1 MSVSVI
7 AAPAERR
14 ADVSAPSRSNGT
26 AHGLSVAIYLHDLA
40 GGGVERQSLIIAE
53 EFRRHGADVTLV
65 LHQLRGQLLDQVP
78 PGLRVVDLNS
88 SRTLKDVRGLVRFL
102 RSEQPDILLSNV
114 DVNNVAALLAKG
126 ISFSHTKV
134 VMCQHNTISASFAAG
149 ESWLYRHIALAYRV
163 LSPLITRAVAVSDGV
178 SAELARLARLPSEL
192 IVTINN
198 PVVGPDFQARSLET
212 VDHPWLGS
220 ARNSPVFVT
229 AGRLVSQKD
238 HETMIR
244 ALAIHRREADSRLI
258 ILGTGPRYDALVDL
272 VARLSLTHAV
282 DFAGFHK
289 NALPFFREADAF
301 LLSSRCEGFGNVVV
315 EALGCGSP
323 VISTDCEY
331 GPREILDHGRYGV
344 LVEPRNPAALA
355 EAMDQVATLRERFPA
370 DMLRERAGDFSYAA
384 CASRYMAMFKA
395 LAPHRAWAA
404 SA

>member
-126 ISFSHTKV
+126 ISFSNTKV

-282 DFAGFHK
+282 DFAGFHS